1 MFKKLRWK
9 FMWVSTLILL
19 VVIITVMGTVYRIAS
34 ATVTSQTRFLMEEIL
49 ENGGSLSAPKKFNP
63 QERPLLALNEESIY
77 EIRYYITQIDE
88 QGTRITHIN
97 IAIPEDKAIDIA
109 ESIYEKNKSFG
120 SITISRNRKMNYLR
134 QTQEDGSTLIIFL
147 DTTSRYNLIRLVMA
161 YMSCLWLIV
170 LAVYVVVMGRYSG
183 NLVRPFME
191 NDERQKRFITN
202 ASHELK
208 TPLAV
213 ILANTEMTEAV
224 AGKTRWTE
232 STKRQVGKLETLI
245 GDLVVLSRLDEM
257 HEITLTE
264 MDLSALTSETI
275 EPFRSVIESSGKKLN
290 TGIVPGLHR
299 KAEEQ
304 SFQQLVSILMDNAVK
319 YCDEGG
325 EIEVTLSGKE
335 PGKAARLTV
344 SNTYAAGKDLD
355 YSRFFERF
363 YREDTSHNSAKTGF
377 GIGLSMGKELAERTG
392 GKLKVHYEDSMISF
406 VFEL

>member
-1 MFKKLRWK
+1 M
-9 FMWVSTLILL
+9 
-19 VVIITVMGTVYRIAS
+19 A
-34 ATVTSQTRFLMEEIL
+34 
-49 ENGGSLSAPKKFNP
+49 GS
-63 QERPLLALNEESIY
+63 
-77 EIRYYITQIDE
+77 
-88 QGTRITHIN
+88 
-97 IAIPEDKAIDIA
+97 
-109 ESIYEKNKSFG
+109 
-120 SITISRNRKMNYLR
+120 
-134 QTQEDGSTLIIFL
+134 
-147 DTTSRYNLIRLVMA
+147 
-161 YMSCLWLIV
+161 
-170 LAVYVVVMGRYSG
+170 VVV
-183 NLVRPFME
+183 PDF
-191 NDERQKRFITN
+191 
-202 ASHELK
+202 
-208 TPLAV
+208 
-213 ILANTEMTEAV
+213 
-224 AGKTRWTE
+224 
-232 STKRQVGKLETLI
+232 
-245 GDLVVLSRLDEM
+245 
-257 HEITLTE
+257 EITLTE

-392 GKLKVHYEDSMISF
+392 GKLKVYYEDSMISF